1 MKSIY
6 LSFVF
11 ALIIT
16 ACNNVQKPVK
26 PMTSPVDEATI
37 LSSIQD
43 LTGKYGEENS
53 NRIEKGVRQVASLWR
68 AEDGSGEEFRA
79 FVSDRFVADPAERE
93 LVFEKVSRNMEILY
107 GHFNKMVLD
116 LQVPLHLDVGPIHQ
130 VDQAFGAYSPGAHLS
145 EDFYRNKIAFT
156 IALNFPPYSLAEKNE
171 LGPTWSRKEW
181 AYARMGDLFTSRVPS
196 ELKQTN
202 SEVATASDIYIADY
216 NIYVGQLLDRE
227 NNRLFE
233 PGMKLLLHWNLR
245 DEIKA
250 NYAGNGVEKQRL
262 IYQAMK
268 RIIHQEI
275 PQVFINSEEYTWNP
289 YTNEIFKDGNPV
301 DREAEPDE
309 RYRQLLNNFRAL
321 SAMDPYE
328 PELNT
333 FVKRS
338 FEQDKEISREEV
350 ESLLTEYASSPLL
363 KEIAGLIKKDLGR
376 ELEAFDIWYD
386 GFKPRSGIDPEKL
399 DQITRQEYPDVE
411 TFEKDLPVILTKLGF
426 TKEKA
431 AEITSRIVVDPAR
444 GSGHAWG
451 AAMKSEKAHLR
462 TRVGENGMDY
472 KGYNIAIHEFGHNV
486 EQTISLYDVDY
497 YMLNG
502 VPNTAFTEA
511 LAFMFQKQDLKLL
524 GMDQPDLLYRHREV
538 LDDCWSVLEIA
549 CVSLVDMRTWEWMY
563 DNPDATPAQLREA
576 VIRIAQE
583 VWNEFFAPLFGS
595 EDEPILAVYSH
606 MISNPL
612 YLSNYAVGS
621 LIQFQVEQY
630 LEDKDFAAEVQRI
643 FSLGRLT
650 PQEWMKQAV
659 GSEISAEPMLA
670 AARKALD
677 ALQQA
682 NN

>member
-1 MKSIY
+1 
-6 LSFVF
+6 
-11 ALIIT
+11 
-16 ACNNVQKPVK
+16 
-26 PMTSPVDEATI
+26 
-37 LSSIQD
+37 
-43 LTGKYGEENS
+43 
-53 NRIEKGVRQVASLWR
+53 
-68 AEDGSGEEFRA
+68 
-79 FVSDRFVADPAERE
+79 
-93 LVFEKVSRNMEILY
+93 
-107 GHFNKMVLD
+107 
-116 LQVPLHLDVGPIHQ
+116 
-130 VDQAFGAYSPGAHLS
+130 
-145 EDFYRNKIAFT
+145 
-156 IALNFPPYSLAEKNE
+156 
-171 LGPTWSRKEW
+171 
-181 AYARMGDLFTSRVPS
+181 MGDLFTSRVPS
-196 ELKQTN
+196 ELKQKN

-275 PQVFINSEEYTWNP
+275 PQAFINSEEYTWNP

-301 DREAEPDE
+301 DPEAEPDE

-328 PELNT
+328 PGLNT
-333 FVKRS
+333 FIKRS

-363 KEIAGLIKKDLGR
+363 KEIAGLIRKDLGR

-399 DQITRQEYPDVE
+399 DRITRQKYPDPE

-431 AEITSRIVVDPAR
+431 GEITSRVVVDPAR

-524 GMDQPDLLYRHREV
+524 GMDQPDPLYHHREV

-549 CVSLVDMRTWEWMY
+549 GVSLVDMRTWEWMY
-563 DNPDATPAQLREA
+563 ENPDATPARLREA
-576 VIRIAQE
+576 VTRIAHE
-583 VWNEFFAPLFGS
+583 VWNEFFAPVFGIQ
-595 EDEPILAVYSH
+595 DEPILAIYSH